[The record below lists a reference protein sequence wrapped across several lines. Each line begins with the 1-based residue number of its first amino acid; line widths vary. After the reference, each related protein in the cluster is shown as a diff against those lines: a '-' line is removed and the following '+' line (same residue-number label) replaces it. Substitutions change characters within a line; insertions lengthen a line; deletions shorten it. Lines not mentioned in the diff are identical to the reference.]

1 MIPLDLPCALAQY
14 PGVLTVQHRLY
25 HRTRSTMK
33 NSVFVSTLGAV
44 ALLFAPALANAQDDG
59 AVLRPRYN
67 PGFTYEFSQDQK
79 MTMVISPPGTDQKL
93 ETKVSSEFGMTAVA
107 TQRDDA
113 DGVKVVTTIDV
124 IKMEMNNPALGG
136 KMGFDST
143 APDDGTNPLAGP
155 FKAMLGKELVLFYDT
170 EGAVER
176 VEGFDEFMKSA
187 GGASMFTEEQFV
199 QMADPAAMM
208 GLDNQPKKI
217 GDKWNASPDA
227 DLGEMGKVSMP
238 MELTYS
244 KNETF
249 EGNECARI
257 DMDGSAEIKLN
268 LPEGQGGGN
277 VTSND
282 SKTDGYYLI
291 DAKLGMLRKSLMN
304 MNLTMNMN
312 VGGQQM
318 VMPMQQV
325 ATYRLNSVKK
335 TE

>member
-1 MIPLDLPCALAQY
+1 
-14 PGVLTVQHRLY
+14 
-25 HRTRSTMK
+25 MK
-33 NSVFVSTLGAV
+33 PSLFVSALSAA
-44 ALLFAPALANAQDDG
+44 ALLLAPALASAQDDG
-59 AVLRPRYN
+59 VVLRPRYN
-67 PGFTYEFSQDQK
+67 PGYTYDFSQDQK
-79 MTMVISPPGTDQKL
+79 MTMTITPPGSEQSL
-93 ETKVSSEFGMTAVA
+93 ETKVSSEFGMTAKA
-107 TQRDDA
+107 SKRTEGE
-113 DGVKVVTTIDV
+113 GVKVVTTIDV
-124 IKMEMNNPALGG
+124 IKMEMDNPALGG

-170 EGAVER
+170 EGKVDK
-176 VEGFDEFMKSA
+176 VEGFDEFMNSA
-187 GGASMFTEEQFV
+187 GGAAMFTEEQFI

-217 GDKWNASPDA
+217 GDKWKASPEA

-238 MELTYS
+238 MELTYA

-257 DMDGSAEIKLN
+257 DMDGTAEIKLN

-282 SKTDGYYLI
+282 SKTGGYYLI
-291 DAKLGMLRKSLMN
+291 DAELGMLRKSLMN

-312 VGGQQM
+312 LGGQQM
-318 VMPMQQV
+318 AMPMKQV

>member
-1 MIPLDLPCALAQY
+1 M
-14 PGVLTVQHRLY
+14 
-25 HRTRSTMK
+25 
-33 NSVFVSTLGAV
+33 
-44 ALLFAPALANAQDDG
+44 
-59 AVLRPRYN
+59 LRPRYN
-67 PGFTYEFSQDQK
+67 PGYTYDFSQDQM
-79 MTMVISPPGTDQKL
+79 MTMIITPPGTDQKL
-93 ETKVSSEFGMTAVA
+93 ETKVSSHFGMTAKA
-107 TQRDDA
+107 TQRDEGE
-113 DGVKVVTTIDV
+113 GVKVVTTIDA

-155 FKAMLGKELVLFYDT
+155 FKAMLGKELVLFYDA
-170 EGAVER
+170 EGKVEK
-176 VEGFDEFMKSA
+176 VEGFDEFMNGA
-187 GGASMFTEEQFV
+187 GATAMFTEEQFI

-208 GLDNQPKKI
+208 GLDNKPKKI

-238 MELTYS
+238 MELTYA

-249 EGNECARI
+249 EGNQCARI
-257 DMDGSAEIKLN
+257 DMDGTAEIKLN

-291 DAKLGMLRKSLMN
+291 DTELGMLRKSLMN
-304 MNLTMNMN
+304 MKVTMNMN

-318 VMPMQQV
+318 EMPMNQV

>member
-1 MIPLDLPCALAQY
+1 
-14 PGVLTVQHRLY
+14 
-25 HRTRSTMK
+25 MK
-33 NSVFVSTLGAV
+33 NSLFVSTLSAA
-44 ALLFAPALANAQDDG
+44 ALLLSPASASAQDEG
-59 AVLRPRYN
+59 VVLRPRYN
-67 PGFTYEFSQDQK
+67 PGYTYDFSQDQK
-79 MTMVISPPGTDQKL
+79 MTMVITPPGSEQSL
-93 ETKVSSEFGMTAVA
+93 ETKVSSEFGMTAKA
-107 TQRDDA
+107 SKRADA
-113 DGVKVVTTIDV
+113 EGVKVVTTIDV

-170 EGAVER
+170 EGKVEK
-176 VEGFDEFMKSA
+176 VEGFDEFMNSA
-187 GGASMFTEEQFV
+187 GAAAMFTEEQFI

-208 GLDNQPKKI
+208 GLDNEPKKI
-217 GDKWNASPDA
+217 GDKWKASPDA
-227 DLGEMGKVSMP
+227 DLGEMGKVTMP
-238 MELTYS
+238 MELTYA
-244 KNETF
+244 KNENF

-257 DMDGSAEIKLN
+257 NMDGTAEIKLS
-268 LPEGQGGGN
+268 LPAGQGGGN
-277 VTSND
+277 VSSNN

-291 DAKLGMLRKSLMN
+291 DAELGMLRKSLMN

-318 VMPMQQV
+318 VMPMEQV